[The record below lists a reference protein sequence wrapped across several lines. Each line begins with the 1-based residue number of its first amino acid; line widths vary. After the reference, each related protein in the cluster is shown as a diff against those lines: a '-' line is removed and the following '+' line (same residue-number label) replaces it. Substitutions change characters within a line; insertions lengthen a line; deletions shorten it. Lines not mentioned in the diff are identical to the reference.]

1 MRILLRTISGDL
13 TRITLW
19 RNKKEKACDSMLF
32 LFPLERRNRM
42 LFFAERKASKE
53 LQAFGLAVSAGRKCI
68 PSAPDTC
75 LHSVNSCNPRRNTP
89 NGQRVQSGSLAP
101 AGASFPVAQNF
112 CTANVGL
119 PSEARAN
126 NCWEPCVCASQ
137 QHDESPR
144 QRLDESFG
152 AFLLSEKSTHL
163 LLWKGETA
171 CFSLQ
176 KEKHQKNCKPA
187 A

>member
-1 MRILLRTISGDL
+1 
-13 TRITLW
+13 
-19 RNKKEKACDSMLF
+19 
-32 LFPLERRNRM
+32 M

-53 LQAFGLAVSAGRKCI
+53 LQACGLTVSAGRKCI

-126 NCWEPCVCASQ
+126 NCWEPWVCASQ
-137 QHDESPR
+137 QMNESPR
-144 QRLDESFG
+144 RIVSVSLLVLFSSVRKAQLFYKISSVIFITSRMVNGESIVPRLTS
-152 AFLLSEKSTHL
+152 
-163 LLWKGETA
+163 
-171 CFSLQ
+171 C
-176 KEKHQKNCKPA
+176 A